1 MAVPSNSNA
10 DHVGRA
16 GFVER
21 VTKETQVR
29 LHLSLDGTGCGQ
41 VETTIP
47 FLDHMPMQLASH
59 GLEDV
64 GISLGQVVL
73 D

>member
-1 MAVPSNSNA
+1 M
-10 DHVGRA
+10 
-16 GFVER
+16 
-21 VTKETQVR
+21 R

-47 FLDHMPMQLASH
+47 FLDHMPMQLANH